1 MGTLGYYSTIA
12 RLAPGGLARGM
23 ARRVQG
29 VARQAFYKR
38 RERLDEPA
46 LLTAFGAS
54 RADELAEKALSARPG
69 LAWCEVGQRASVL
82 EALAALPGA
91 TGRARERARAAL
103 RGEYDVFGTHVC
115 FGEGQPVDWSRDP
128 VSGYRYPVVPVERMR
143 LAQPGVD
150 PKYPWVLGRLDCL
163 VALGQGYWVERE
175 EESRRTYA
183 RAFVTRTLDFL
194 QANPVGLGVHWTCA
208 MEVALR
214 AANLAQA
221 LVMFSDAP
229 EARRP
234 EFLVPV
240 LESLAEHTAWVEA
253 HLEDHGAVPNN
264 HLVSN
269 YVGLLVAGTL
279 FPELPDAPRQVAR
292 AVAGLRAQM
301 AAQVNAEGTSF
312 EGSVPYHRL
321 AVELFTLALVV
332 ARGLGVELGL
342 RYETRLHRM
351 YAASRA
357 WSSERGL
364 APQVGDNDSGR
375 VFPFQEREPREQGYL
390 APLGA
395 ALFGDA
401 ELAEGDF
408 PDEAAWLLGMSGLER
423 FRSLPRARPAESVSF
438 PEGGFHV
445 LRGAGAV
452 VTVSAGA
459 QGQRGVGGHSHN
471 DKLSFELHLD
481 GRPVIVD
488 PGTGTY
494 TREPSMRNA
503 FRSTAAHNTLQVDGL
518 EQAPL
523 EPGRLF
529 ALPEAAR
536 ARVQVFQPGAELDR
550 LTARHDGYRVL
561 SSPVGVERTFVLDKR
576 ERALGVT
583 DALVGVG
590 LHDVVGRIHL
600 PDREA
605 RRKAP
610 SREQLARALR
620 VPEAPKCFEPLGVE
634 LGPAEA
640 PVALVLFAAGVEPR
654 LEPSRYSPGYGLVVP
669 SQVVVFGVR
678 LSPPAWLRWVVVF
691 N

>member
-1 MGTLGYYSTIA
+1 MGTLGYYSTIM

-23 ARRVQG
+23 AKRVQG
-29 VARQAFYKR
+29 AARQALYRR
-38 RERLDEPA
+38 RERLDEPR
-46 LLTAFGAS
+46 LLEAFGVSTAE
-54 RADELAEKALSARPG
+54 ALAERVLSSRPG
-69 LAWCEVGQRASVL
+69 GAWCEVTQRASVK
-82 EALAALPGA
+82 EALAAIPGA
-91 TGRARERARAAL
+91 ETRALERARAAL
-103 RGEYDVFGTHVC
+103 RGEFDVFGTHVC

-128 VSGYRYPVVPVERMR
+128 VSGYRYPVLPVEQLR
-143 LAQPGVD
+143 LEQPGVD
-150 PKYPWVLGRLDCL
+150 PKYPWELARLDCL
-163 VALGQGYWVERE
+163 VALGQGYWVARQE
-175 EESRRTYA
+175 EPRRAFA

-194 QANPVGLGVHWTCA
+194 QANPVGQGVHWTCT

-214 AANLAQA
+214 GANLAQA
-221 LVMFSDAP
+221 LVMFADAP

-240 LESLAEHTAWVEA
+240 LESLAEHSAWVEA
-253 HLEDHGAVPNN
+253 HLEDKGAVPNN

-269 YVGLLVAGTL
+269 YVGLLVMGLL

-301 AAQVNAEGTSF
+301 VSQVHVEGTSF

-332 ARGLGVELGL
+332 ARGLGVELGA
-342 RYETRLHRM
+342 RYELRLRRM

-357 WSSERGL
+357 WCSESGL
-364 APQVGDNDSGR
+364 APQLGDNDSGR
-375 VFPFQEREPREQGYL
+375 VFPFREREPREQGYL
-390 APLGA
+390 VPLGA

-401 ELAEGDF
+401 ELAEGAF
-408 PDEAAWLLGMSGLER
+408 PDEAAWLLGRPGLER
-423 FRSLPRARPAESVSF
+423 FRALRLAGPAQSVSF
-438 PEGGFHV
+438 PRGGFHV

-452 VTVSAGA
+452 VTVSAGP
-459 QGQRGVGGHSHN
+459 QGQGGVGGHSHN
-471 DKLSFELHLD
+471 DKLSFELHLR

-494 TREPSMRNA
+494 TREPSVRNA
-503 FRSTAAHNTLQVDGL
+503 FRSTAAHNTLQVDGA
-518 EQAPL
+518 EQTPL
-523 EPGRLF
+523 SPGRLF
-529 ALPEAAR
+529 ALPETAR

-550 LTARHDGYRVL
+550 LTVRHDGYRVL
-561 SSPVGVERTFVLDKR
+561 PAPVGVERTFVLDKR

-590 LHDVVGRIHL
+590 LHEVVGRIHL

-605 RRKAP
+605 RRRAP
-610 SREQLARALR
+610 TREELARALR
-620 VPEAPKCFEPLGVE
+620 VPNAPRSFESLGVE
-634 LGPAEA
+634 LGPAGA
-640 PVALVLFAAGVEPR
+640 PEALVLFATGLEPR
-654 LEPSRYSPGYGLVVP
+654 LEPSRYSPGYGQVVA

>member
-12 RLAPGGLARGM
+12 RLAPGGLAKGV

-29 VARQAFYKR
+29 VARQALYKR
-38 RERLDEPA
+38 RERLDEPG
-46 LLTAFGAS
+46 LLLAFGATNT
-54 RADELAEKALSARPG
+54 DELAERALSARPG
-69 LAWCEVGQRASVL
+69 RAWCEVGQRTSVL
-82 EALAALPGA
+82 EALEALPGA
-91 TGRARERARAAL
+91 RARALERARAAL
-103 RGEYDVFGTHVC
+103 RGEYDVFGTRVC

-128 VSGYRYPVVPVERMR
+128 VSGYRYPVVPVERLR

-163 VALGQGYWVERE
+163 VALAQGYWVERDE
-175 EESRRTYA
+175 AARRTFA
-183 RAFVTRTLDFL
+183 RTFVTRTLDFL
-194 QANPVGLGVHWTCA
+194 QANPVGQGVHWTCA

-221 LVMFSDAP
+221 LVMCADAP

-269 YVGLLVAGTL
+269 YVGLLVVGLL

-301 AAQVNAEGTSF
+301 VAQVHAEGTSF

-321 AVELFTLALVV
+321 SVELFTLALVV
-332 ARGLGVELGL
+332 ARGHGVELGL
-342 RYETRLHRM
+342 RYETRLRRM

-357 WSSERGL
+357 WSSEQGL
-364 APQVGDNDSGR
+364 APQIGDNDSGR

-395 ALFGDA
+395 ALFGD
-401 ELAEGDF
+401 ESLAEGSF
-408 PDEAAWLLGMSGLER
+408 PDEAAWLLGLPGLER
-423 FRSLPRARPAESVSF
+423 FRSLPRARPAASVSF
-438 PEGGFHV
+438 PAGGFHV

-452 VTVSAGA
+452 VTVSAGL
-459 QGQRGVGGHSHN
+459 QGQHGVGGHSHN
-471 DKLSFELHLD
+471 DKLSFELHLG

-494 TREPSMRNA
+494 TREPTVRNA
-503 FRSTAAHNTLQVDGL
+503 FRSTAAHNTLQVDGQ
-518 EQAPL
+518 EQSPL

-550 LTARHDGYRVL
+550 LTVRHDGYRSL

-605 RRKAP
+605 RPRAP
-610 SREQLARALR
+610 TSEELARALR
-620 VPEAPKCFEPLGVE
+620 VPAAPRSFEPLGVE

-640 PVALVLFAAGVEPR
+640 PVALVLFAEGLGPR

-678 LSPPAWLRWVVVF
+678 VSPPVWLRWVVVF
-691 N
+691 K

>member
-29 VARQAFYKR
+29 VARQARYRK
-38 RERLDEPA
+38 RERLDEPR
-46 LLTAFGAS
+46 LLEAFGVS
-54 RADELAEKALSARPG
+54 RAEELAERVLSARSG
-69 LAWCEVGQRASVL
+69 GAWCEVDQRASVL

-91 TGRARERARAAL
+91 EERALARARAAL
-103 RGEYDVFGTHVC
+103 RGEFDVFGMTVC
-115 FGEGQPVDWSRDP
+115 FGEGRPVDWSMDP
-128 VSGYRYPVVPVERMR
+128 VSGHRYPVIPVEQLR
-143 LAQPGVD
+143 LEQPGVD

-163 VALGQGYWVERE
+163 VALGQGYWVERDAAA
-175 EESRRTYA
+175 RRTFS

-194 QANPVGLGVHWTCA
+194 QANPVGQGVHWTCA

-253 HLEDHGAVPNN
+253 HLEDKGAVPNN

-269 YVGLLVAGTL
+269 YVGLLVTGLL

-301 AAQVNAEGTSF
+301 VEQVHPEGTSF

-321 AVELFTLALVV
+321 AVELFTLAWVV
-332 ARGLGVELGL
+332 ARGTGTDLGEL
-342 RYETRLHRM
+342 YETRLRRM
-351 YAASRA
+351 YAAARA
-357 WSSERGL
+357 WCSEEGL
-364 APQVGDNDSGR
+364 APQLGDNDSGR
-375 VFPFQEREPREQGYL
+375 VFPFRDREPRDQGYL

-395 ALFGDA
+395 ALFGDPN
-401 ELAEGDF
+401 LREGCF
-408 PDEAAWLLGMSGLER
+408 PDEAAWLLGQPGLER
-423 FRSLPRARPAESVSF
+423 FESLRPARPAESESF
-438 PEGGFHV
+438 PAGGFHV

-471 DKLSFELHLD
+471 DKLSFELHLR

-494 TREPSMRNA
+494 TREPAMRNA
-503 FRSTAAHNTLQVDGL
+503 FRATAAHNTLEVDGV

-523 EPGRLF
+523 ESGRLF

-536 ARVQVFQPGAELDR
+536 ARVQVFQSGAELER
-550 LTARHDGYRVL
+550 LTVRHDGYRAL
-561 SSPVGVERTFVLDKR
+561 SSPVGVERTFLLDKR

-590 LHDVVGRIHL
+590 LHEVVGRLHL

-605 RRKAP
+605 RTRAP
-610 SREQLARALR
+610 KPEELARALR
-620 VPEAPKCFEPLGVE
+620 VPQAPRNFESFGVE

-640 PVALVLFAAGVEPR
+640 PSALVLFAAGLEPR

-669 SQVVVFGVR
+669 SQVVVFRVR
-678 LSPPAWLRWVVVF
+678 VSPPAWLRWVVVF